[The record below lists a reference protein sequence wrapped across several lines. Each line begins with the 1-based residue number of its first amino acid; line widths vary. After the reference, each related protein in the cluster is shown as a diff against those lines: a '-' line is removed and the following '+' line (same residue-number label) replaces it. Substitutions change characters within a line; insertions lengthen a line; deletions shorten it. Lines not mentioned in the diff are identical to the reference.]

1 MTVNTQ
7 LSRSDR
13 IKWGITIGLTLIMFL
28 IPETGFYSGEIK
40 RFFVITVACL
50 ALMAFE
56 FFPLL
61 IVAGLMPM
69 LWALFN
75 VVPASVAMGPWMGST
90 MYMIVGMFVM
100 TASLEHCGLLKRIA
114 FILMSKINGSYPTL
128 LIGIM
133 VVGFILGVLTLGA
146 AYAIVAAL
154 CAGLCYSLNVQR
166 TKAGAGIAM
175 AGMMGACSSHAY
187 TYSAQAI
194 AVIFG
199 VSGDLLEGSVITPIS
214 VFLHNWPMFFVC
226 LGIML
231 VVIKWYKPE
240 EAFNSGD
247 YFKRE
252 LEAMGSISHREKVNA
267 FMIACVL
274 VYICSY
280 NIHHLDLNYAFAL
293 VPYIVFLPFLNGADG
308 ETLKF
313 VNWQMIFFVA
323 GCMAIGTV
331 ATALGIGNILAEFC
345 MGAFTSLDNVF
356 AIFGAVFAMVFGL
369 NFLMTPMAI
378 WSLLAQPIL
387 QAAVALGYNP
397 VPFVYA
403 LISCSEAIILPY
415 EYVPYLLFYGF
426 GIIKMGD
433 FVKLNMMRSVLF
445 FGGYLIILIPYWYLV
460 GLF

>member
-1 MTVNTQ
+1 MAVNTQ
-7 LSRSDR
+7 FSRSNA
-13 IKWGITIGLTLIMFL
+13 IKWAITIGLTLVMLL
-28 IPETGFYSGEIK
+28 IPETGFYAGEIK

-50 ALMAFE
+50 ALIAFE
-56 FFPLL
+56 FFPML

-69 LWALFN
+69 IWALFN

-90 MYMIVGMFVM
+90 MYMVVGMFVM

-114 FILMSKINGSYPTL
+114 FILMSKINGSYATL
-128 LIGIM
+128 LVGLM

-146 AYAIVAAL
+146 AYAIMAAL
-154 CAGLCYSLNVQR
+154 CAGLCYSLKVQR
-166 TKAGAGIAM
+166 TRAGAGIAM
-175 AGMMGACSSHAY
+175 AGMLGACSSHAY
-187 TYSAQAI
+187 TYSAQAM

-199 VSGDLLEGSVITPIS
+199 VSGDILKDSVITPIS

-226 LGIML
+226 LGIMFI
-231 VVIKWYKPE
+231 VIKWYKPE

-247 YFKRE
+247 YFKNE
-252 LEAMGSISHREKVNA
+252 LQAMGKISRREKINA
-267 FMIACVL
+267 AMIACVL
-274 VYICSY
+274 LYICTY
-280 NIHHLDLNYAFAL
+280 DMHHLDLNYAFAII
-293 VPYIVFLPFLNGADG
+293 PYMVFLPFLDGADSD
-308 ETLKF
+308 TLKL

-331 ATALGIGNILAEFC
+331 ATSLGIGNILAGFC
-345 MGAFTSLDNVF
+345 IGAFSSLDNVF
-356 AIFGAVFAMVFGL
+356 AIFGAVFGMVFGL
-369 NFLMTPMAI
+369 NFLMTPLAI
-378 WSLLAQPIL
+378 WSLLAQPVL
-387 QAAVALGYNP
+387 QAAASLGYNP

-433 FVKLNMMRSVLF
+433 FVKLNIMRSLVF
-445 FGGYLIILIPYWYLV
+445 FGGYLVILIPYWYLI